1 MKKLIPFLLLGL
13 LSCQSSNIEKA
24 LNSVNNIDLSR
35 DIATL
40 SADSMLGRA
49 PFTLGEER
57 AVAYLQSRMIELGL
71 KPAFDNSYTQ
81 NVPMVSIVSKV
92 PETISVN
99 IANKTFKIK
108 ADEDYCAWSPTTKP
122 SIKVDKAELIFA
134 GFGINAP
141 EYSWDDFEDM
151 DVKGKII
158 VVLVNDPG
166 FYTGDSSLFKG
177 NTMTYYG
184 RWRYKFEE
192 AERQGAIGCLI
203 VHEDAPAGYPWAV
216 AGNKNNSPQLYLN
229 SPELESKQCLI
240 NGWLTHS
247 AAINLFRSCGLDY
260 ETIKNQATQKDFK
273 SFSMNAMLSM
283 CIENSHTKSVS
294 RNVAGIIKGTE
305 KPDEVIVYSAHWDH
319 LGVGRAVNGDSIY
332 NGASDNA
339 AAIAWMFSIAKAFK
353 NSGVEPK
360 RTILFFSPTAEE
372 SGLYGTEYL
381 VNNPPFDINKTIA
394 CINNDVI
401 LFIGKFK
408 DVTVTGLGHSSLD
421 ELLADEAAKF
431 NRYIAPDPNPENGM
445 FFRSDQL
452 PFLKAG
458 VPSMFA
464 KGYSHQAE
472 LGKEKTQELI
482 NSYWKNIYHKPQD
495 EFVPERDNL
504 DGLAE
509 DVKLFFCFG
518 NRLAN
523 ENIYPT
529 WKKNSEFY
537 KER

>member
-1 MKKLIPFLLLGL
+1 
-13 LSCQSSNIEKA
+13 
-24 LNSVNNIDLSR
+24 
-35 DIATL
+35 
-40 SADSMLGRA
+40 
-49 PFTLGEER
+49 
-57 AVAYLQSRMIELGL
+57 
-71 KPAFDNSYTQ
+71 
-81 NVPMVSIVSKV
+81 
-92 PETISVN
+92 
-99 IANKTFKIK
+99 
-108 ADEDYCAWSPTTKP
+108 
-122 SIKVDKAELIFA
+122 
-134 GFGINAP
+134 
-141 EYSWDDFEDM
+141 
-151 DVKGKII
+151 
-158 VVLVNDPG
+158 
-166 FYTGDSSLFKG
+166 
-177 NTMTYYG
+177 
-184 RWRYKFEE
+184 
-192 AERQGAIGCLI
+192 
-203 VHEDAPAGYPWAV
+203 
-216 AGNKNNSPQLYLN
+216 
-229 SPELESKQCLI
+229 
-240 NGWLTHS
+240 
-247 AAINLFRSCGLDY
+247 
-260 ETIKNQATQKDFK
+260 
-273 SFSMNAMLSM
+273 MNAMLSM

>member
-1 MKKLIPFLLLGL
+1 MKRLIPVILVSLFA
-13 LSCQSSNIEKA
+13 CQSNINKA
-24 LNSVNNIDLSR
+24 LKSVNNDDLAK

-40 SADSMLGRA
+40 AADSMLGRA
-49 PFTLGEER
+49 PFTIGEKR
-57 AVAYLQSRMIELGL
+57 TLAYLQSRMVDLGL
-71 KPAFDNSYTQ
+71 KPAFGESYTQ
-81 NVPMVSIVSKV
+81 DVPMISITSKV
-92 PETISVN
+92 PSTIKVN
-99 IANKTFKIK
+99 FASKAFVLK
-108 ADEDYCAWSPTTKP
+108 ADDDYCAWSPTT
-122 SIKVDKAELIFA
+122 STTINIDNTNLIFA
-134 GFGINAP
+134 GFGITAP
-141 EYSWDDFEDM
+141 EYGWNDFDSI

-166 FYTGDSSLFKG
+166 FYTGDTALFKG

-216 AGNKNNSPQLYLN
+216 AGNKNNTPQLYLDT
-229 SPELESKQCLI
+229 PDLGSKQCLV
-240 NGWLTHS
+240 NGWITYN
-247 AAINLFRSCGLDY
+247 AAIELFKSGGLDY
-260 ETIKNQATQKDFK
+260 ETLKKQSTQKGFK
-273 SFSMNAMLSM
+273 AFNLNAKMSMN
-283 CIENSHTKSVS
+283 IENTYTKSAS
-294 RNVAGIIKGTE
+294 KNIAGMIKGTE

-319 LGVGRAVNGDSIY
+319 LGVGRVVNGDSIY

-353 NSGVEPK
+353 STGVEPK
-360 RTILFFSPTAEE
+360 RSVLFFSPTAEE
-372 SGLYGTEYL
+372 SGLYGSAYF
-381 VNNPPFDINKTIA
+381 VANPPIDINKTIA

-421 ELLADEAAKF
+421 ELLAEEATKF

-464 KGYSHQAE
+464 KGYSDQME
-472 LGKEKTQELI
+472 LGKEKTQERI
-482 NSYWKNIYHKPQD
+482 DSYWKNIYHKPQD

-523 ENIYPT
+523 ENIYPQ
-529 WKKNSEFY
+529 WKNSSEFY